1 LNQKLCKLFNY
12 LLYRCVDDGMEN
24 SMLKI
29 ISFLRSEA
37 GASSI
42 EYALLAAGVAATII
56 ATVNGLGSSVATNYT
71 SVNTAL
77 K

>member
-1 LNQKLCKLFNY
+1 LQHFEFFALVLAQ
-12 LLYRCVDDGMEN
+12 RARES
-24 SMLKI
+24 SMQKI
-29 ISFLRSEA
+29 ISFLRNQA

-56 ATVNGLGSSVATNYT
+56 VVVNGLGSSVNNEYT
-71 SVNTAL
+71 SVATAL